1 MEPDPFQA
9 ELLFSKNNEAA
20 DIQRY
25 SPPMFILLSN
35 KPPSPNYKQFL

>member
-1 MEPDPFQA
+1 VEPDPFQA
-9 ELLFSKNNEAA
+9 ELLFSQNNEAA

-25 SPPMFILLSN
+25 SPMFIPMSN